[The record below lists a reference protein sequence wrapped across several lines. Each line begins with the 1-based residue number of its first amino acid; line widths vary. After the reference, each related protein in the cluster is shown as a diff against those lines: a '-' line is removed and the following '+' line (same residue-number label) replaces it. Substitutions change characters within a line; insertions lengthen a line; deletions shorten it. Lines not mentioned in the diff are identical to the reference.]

1 MEAAPEVIVV
11 GGGLAGLAAAMSA
24 KRAGATVTLLEGR
37 SEIGGRA
44 RTEDRHGFRFNQGP
58 HALYLG
64 GDAVRVLREFGV
76 RPNGSR
82 PPLLNAELVED
93 SRPRLARNPR
103 TLGWQ
108 GARALTRGLRPS
120 AAARADGQSLAAWLN
135 RIDDDPTRD
144 VMAALFRITSYLAD
158 PATTD
163 AAAALTQM
171 RLAMRGVVYLH
182 DGWGSLVN
190 SLRDAAVTAGV
201 TIEADQRV
209 TGVQVSSD
217 GVIVSTATGNR
228 VCRSVVLANGGA
240 AHADRLVGS
249 RSPTLTEWAAAAR
262 PATAACLDIA
272 LRRLPNDRH
281 TTLLGTDRPTYLVVH
296 TKAAR
301 LAPPEGGE
309 LLHALWYE
317 PDLTPTLDHRVELEG
332 LLDSVQ
338 PGWRAE
344 LVDARYSRRLVVCHD
359 RPRPHVTGAQRPDT
373 CLADLPGVHL
383 AGDWIT
389 TNGLLADAAVGSG
402 RRAGVGAARAARS
415 PIPLALP

>member
-1 MEAAPEVIVV
+1 MNATPEVIVV
-11 GGGLAGLAAAMSA
+11 GGGLAGLTAAISA
-24 KRAGATVTLLEGR
+24 KRAGATVTLFEGR
-37 SEIGGRA
+37 RELGGRA

-64 GDAVRVLREFGV
+64 GEAVRVLREFGV
-76 RPNGSR
+76 RPDGKR

-93 SRPRLARNPR
+93 NRPRLARNPR

-108 GARALTRGLRPS
+108 GARALTRGLRPG
-120 AAARADGQSLAAWLN
+120 AAARAEGRSLADWL
-135 RIDDDPTRD
+135 DDIEDEPTRD
-144 VMAALFRITSYLAD
+144 RMAALFRITSYLAD

-163 AAAALTQM
+163 ASAALTQM
-171 RLAMRGVVYLH
+171 RVAMRGVIYLH
-182 DGWGSLVN
+182 DGWGTLMN
-190 SLRDAAVTAGV
+190 SLRVAATAAGV
-201 TIEADQRV
+201 MIEADQRV
-209 TGVQVSSD
+209 TEVRISSD
-217 GVIVSTATGNR
+217 GVAVSTAAGDR

-240 AHADRLVGS
+240 VHADRLVGS

-262 PATAACLDIA
+262 PAKAACLDIA

-281 TTLLGTDRPTYLVVH
+281 TALLGTDRPTYLIVH

-301 LAPPEGGE
+301 LAPPQGGE

-317 PDLTPTLDHRVELEG
+317 PDLTPDLDHRVELEG

-359 RPRPHVTGAQRPDT
+359 RPRPQLTVAQRPDIF
-373 CLADLPGVHL
+373 LADLPGVHL

-389 TNGLLADAAVGSG
+389 RDGLLADAAVGSG
-402 RRAGVGAARAARS
+402 RRAGMAAARAARS
-415 PIPLALP
+415 SMSLALP